1 MSEQR
6 PDPEQPTTPN
16 PVQGHAGANEQPH
29 PFSASAGVPSDDSTD
44 SDGRRWAEPGAPADQ
59 RASADAP
66 LVGAAAAGG
75 SGAPPTGT
83 YGPPIWAS
91 SAPMPSQIVN
101 APASPGRPIGH
112 RTRTLIATA
121 LLCGLI
127 GGGVGTGATLAT
139 RPDQTASATSA
150 ASTVTASAPVGSADV
165 ESVAAKVLPSV
176 VSIEASS
183 SQESGTGSGIVLDND
198 GHILTNN
205 HVVVPAASGGSLKV
219 TLNDGRSATAT
230 IVGRD
235 PVSDLAVIKI
245 SLNNLDPISWGNS
258 SLLKVGQEVVAIG
271 SPLGLSGTVTS
282 GIVSALNRPVVT
294 EIADEEH
301 QQQQQDPFSQNGPFA
316 QQQQQNSQTTAVD
329 AIQTDAAINP
339 GNSGG
344 ALVDMAGRL
353 VGINSAIATLG
364 GSQSSSQSGSIGLGF
379 SIPAK
384 VAAPIVDQ
392 LIKTGKA
399 THAKLGA
406 SVGDST
412 SPDGAKVSSVDNG
425 SAAAKA
431 GLKAGDVV
439 IAVDGRVI
447 PDADSLVA
455 AVRSY
460 RPGDKVT
467 LTVVSGGKTDTVA
480 LALGSD

>member
-1 MSEQR
+1 
-6 PDPEQPTTPN
+6 
-16 PVQGHAGANEQPH
+16 
-29 PFSASAGVPSDDSTD
+29 
-44 SDGRRWAEPGAPADQ
+44 
-59 RASADAP
+59 
-66 LVGAAAAGG
+66 
-75 SGAPPTGT
+75 
-83 YGPPIWAS
+83 
-91 SAPMPSQIVN
+91 
-101 APASPGRPIGH
+101 
-112 RTRTLIATA
+112 
-121 LLCGLI
+121 
-127 GGGVGTGATLAT
+127 
-139 RPDQTASATSA
+139 
-150 ASTVTASAPVGSADV
+150 
-165 ESVAAKVLPSV
+165 
-176 VSIEASS
+176 
-183 SQESGTGSGIVLDND
+183 
-198 GHILTNN
+198 
-205 HVVVPAASGGSLKV
+205 V

-235 PVSDLAVIKI
+235 PISDLAVIKI
-245 SLNNLDPISWGNS
+245 GLNNLHPISWGNS
-258 SLLKVGQEVVAIG
+258 SSLKVGQEVVAIG

-282 GIVSALNRPVVT
+282 GIVSALDRPVVT
-294 EIADEEH
+294 EIADE
-301 QQQQQDPFSQNGPFA
+301 QQQQQQGPFAQNGPFA
-316 QQQQQNSQTTAVD
+316 QQQQQSGQTTAVD

-406 SVGDST
+406 SVGDSS
-412 SPDGAKVSSVDNG
+412 SPDGAKVSAVDSG

-439 IAVDGRVI
+439 TAVDGRVI
-447 PDADSLVA
+447 PDSDSLVA

-467 LTVVSGGKTDTVA
+467 LTVVSGGKTETVS

>member
-1 MSEQR
+1 
-6 PDPEQPTTPN
+6 
-16 PVQGHAGANEQPH
+16 
-29 PFSASAGVPSDDSTD
+29 
-44 SDGRRWAEPGAPADQ
+44 
-59 RASADAP
+59 
-66 LVGAAAAGG
+66 
-75 SGAPPTGT
+75 
-83 YGPPIWAS
+83 
-91 SAPMPSQIVN
+91 
-101 APASPGRPIGH
+101 
-112 RTRTLIATA
+112 
-121 LLCGLI
+121 
-127 GGGVGTGATLAT
+127 
-139 RPDQTASATSA
+139 
-150 ASTVTASAPVGSADV
+150 
-165 ESVAAKVLPSV
+165 VLPSV
-176 VSIEASS
+176 VSIEAAG
-183 SQESGTGSGIVLDND
+183 SQESGTGSGIILDND

-205 HVVVPAASGGSLKV
+205 HVVVPAVGGGTLKV

-235 PVSDLAVIKI
+235 PISDLAVIKI
-245 SLNNLDPISWGNS
+245 GLNNLTPISWGDS
-258 SLLKVGQEVVAIG
+258 SSLKVGQEVVAIG

-294 EIADEEH
+294 AIADQ
-301 QQQQQDPFSQNGPFA
+301 QQQQQDPFSQNGPFT
-316 QQQQQNSQTTAVD
+316 QQQQQSSQTTAVD

-353 VGINSAIATLG
+353 VGINSAIASLG

-392 LIKTGKA
+392 LVKTGKA

-406 SVGDST
+406 SVADST
-412 SPDGAKVSSVDNG
+412 SPDGAKVSSIDSG

-439 IAVDGRVI
+439 TAVDGRVI
-447 PDADSLVA
+447 PDSDSLVA

-467 LTVVSGGKTDTVA
+467 LTVVSGGKTGTVNV
-480 LALGSD
+480 ALGSD

>member
-6 PDPEQPTTPN
+6 PNPDQPTTPN
-16 PVQGHAGANEQPH
+16 PVVGHAGAHDEPH
-29 PFSASAGVPSDDSTD
+29 PFSAPVDDQRRENADPADHGWGEPSPPDSQHAYAAAPLAGV
-44 SDGRRWAEPGAPADQ
+44 
-59 RASADAP
+59 
-66 LVGAAAAGG
+66 AAGG
-75 SGAPPTGT
+75 SGVPPAGTYAPPS
-83 YGPPIWAS
+83 WAS
-91 SAPMPSQIVN
+91 SAPMPSQIVT
-101 APASPGRPIGH
+101 APATSGRQPGH
-112 RTRTLIATA
+112 RTRTLIAAA

-127 GGGVGTGATLAT
+127 GGGVGAGATLAT
-139 RPDQTASATSA
+139 RPDPTASASSTA
-150 ASTVTASAPVGSADV
+150 ATLPAAAPVGKADV

-176 VSIEASS
+176 VSIEASGS
-183 SQESGTGSGIVLDND
+183 AGSGTGSGIILDND

-219 TLNDGRSATAT
+219 TLNDGRSGTAT

-245 SLNNLDPISWGNS
+245 SLNNLDPITWGNS
-258 SLLKVGQEVVAIG
+258 STLKVGQEVVAIG

-282 GIVSALNRPVVT
+282 GIVSALNRPVLT
-294 EIADEEH
+294 EIADEQQQ
-301 QQQQQDPFSQNGPFA
+301 QQQQQDPSA
-316 QQQQQNSQTTAVD
+316 QQQQQSSQTTAVD

-364 GSQSSSQSGSIGLGF
+364 GSESSQSGSIGLGF

-412 SPDGAKVSSVDNG
+412 SPDGAQVSAVDSG
-425 SAAAKA
+425 SAAAQA
-431 GLKAGDVV
+431 GLETGDVV
-439 IAVDGRVI
+439 TAVDGRVI
-447 PDADSLVA
+447 PDSDSLVA

-467 LTVVSGGKTDTVA
+467 LTVVSGGKTNSVTVT
-480 LALGSD
+480 LGSD